1 MAEHDESKTSAMRPR
16 IDDDDVEGHSMRTRV
31 DGGPDDFQMRADA
44 GDDVEGHS
52 VKVRVDGGEDD
63 VEGHAQVRRIDA
75 DEDDD
80 VEGHFG
86 QLKSPTSRG
95 E

>member
-1 MAEHDESKTSAMRPR
+1 MPEQDESKTSAMPR
-16 IDDDDVEGHSMRTRV
+16 RVDDDDVEGHSMKTRV
-31 DGGPDDFQMRADA
+31 DGGPDDFLMRADA

-52 VKVRVDGGEDD
+52 MKTRVDGGEGD
-63 VEGHAQVRRIDA
+63 VEGHSMKTRVDA
-75 DEDDD
+75 DDDD